1 MKWINNII
9 RFRSFGKLPVKEKK
23 DLEINEMQKTMKE
36 IKFSFRE
43 GFAERV
49 TVRLKHQLEKN
60 PEDLYYKN
68 LSVLLPK
75 ITGISIFALVVI
87 AILLFTL
94 HGSINPEKLMGT
106 DKINESN
113 FITYLFLE

>member
-1 MKWINNII
+1 MKWISNII
-9 RFRSFGKLPVKEKK
+9 RFRSCGKLHVKEEKE
-23 DLEINEMQKTMKE
+23 LEVNEMQKTMKE
-36 IKFSFRE
+36 INFSFRE
-43 GFAERV
+43 GFVERV
-49 TVRLKHQLEKN
+49 TVRLKHQLEKK
-60 PEDLYYKN
+60 PEDLFYKN

-75 ITGISIFALVVI
+75 ITGISILALVFI
-87 AILLFTL
+87 AILLFVL